1 MSFGD
6 PNNPYGQQPQGGQP
20 AYGYPQQ
27 APQGI
32 PAQGGY
38 AYPQQAYPGVPGYP
52 GSPMPMPGGVKGAR
66 VILWILGILQAL
78 GGVAVIVIGAVFAS
92 EFTDSGSSSS
102 YSSSDAGAA
111 LSIFFVV
118 IGIVVVGISLWP
130 ILTAAKLAKGRGGVR
145 VSGIIFGSLQT
156 FFAVASLIINIVTLN
171 GMHESGG
178 APLLIS
184 TIPALVS
191 LGLGLWILI
200 GLANSAAGE
209 YFRRPQY

>member
-6 PNNPYGQQPQGGQP
+6 PNNPYAQQPQGGQP
-20 AYGYPQQ
+20 AYGYPPQ

-78 GGVAVIVIGAVFAS
+78 GGVAVVIIGAVFAS
-92 EFTDSGSSSS
+92 EFTDSS

-111 LSIFFVV
+111 LSVVFVI
-118 IGIVVVGISLWP
+118 IGIVFVGVSLWP
-130 ILTAAKLAKGRGGVR
+130 ILTAAKLGKGRGGVR

-156 FFAVASLIINIVTLN
+156 LFAVIGLIGNAITLSSANGSAAGAAGFSLVLT
-171 GMHESGG
+171 
-178 APLLIS
+178 
-184 TIPALVS
+184 LVS
-191 LGLGLWILI
+191 LGLGLWIII
-200 GLANSAAGE
+200 GLSNSAASV
-209 YFRRPQY
+209 YFKRPQY